1 MLKRSTMEA
10 ITILAAMDPSTHHLE
25 ETFGSSLPQ
34 SVTPNGLNAIALKRA
49 TEPAVANF
57 FRDSIFCWFRI
68 SNASS
73 QTIVR
78 ISSIPMYENFMSSM
92 GSTMLSRAYPQGS
105 GQAEATSKTLLRI
118 LSRMVYEEPSDE
130 RTLSR

>member
-1 MLKRSTMEA
+1 MEA

-34 SVTPNGLNAIALKRA
+34 SVTPNGLNAIALKHA

-68 SNASS
+68 S
-73 QTIVR
+73 
-78 ISSIPMYENFMSSM
+78 
-92 GSTMLSRAYPQGS
+92 
-105 GQAEATSKTLLRI
+105 KCI
-118 LSRMVYEEPSDE
+118 LSDNCTHFINSHVRELYEQYRVDHVKSS
-130 RTLSR
+130 LSSGEWSS